1 MSMKSEETIFS
12 KIIRREIPADIVYED
27 AHCLCFKDIN
37 PVAPVH
43 VLLIPKRCIPRLA
56 DAVASDQDIL
66 GELMAKVPVIA
77 KKLGVE
83 DAFRVVI
90 NSGAGA
96 CQSVFHL
103 HIHIIAGRALGW
115 PPG

>member
-1 MSMKSEETIFS
+1 MTENQEETIFS
-12 KIIRREIPADIVYED
+12 KIIRKEIPADIIYED
-27 AHCLCFKDIN
+27 DDCLCFRDVQ

-56 DAVASDQDIL
+56 DAEASDQSLL
-66 GELMAKVPVIA
+66 GKLMIKVPHITQL
-77 KKLGVE
+77 LGVE
-83 DAFRVVI
+83 DAFRLVI

-96 CQSVFHL
+96 CQTVFHL
-103 HIHIIAGRALGW
+103 HLHIIGGRSLGW